1 MNILILNWRDLKH
14 PLAGGAEISLYE
26 QAKIWQKKGAR
37 ITWFSAS
44 FPGALEQEEIE
55 GITYIRKGSHY
66 TAHLWAFIYRLIGKL
81 PKVDTVVDSF
91 HFVPF
96 FSPLYMRVPVI
107 ALINEVAKETWFKN
121 ISFPF
126 SFVGYAIEP
135 LFFFIYRWSQFITG
149 SNSCKD
155 DLLQMGI
162 KNDNITVV
170 PHGIRIIK
178 NDKKK
183 EMTPT
188 VIFLSR
194 ISKDKGIED
203 ALKAIALVKKKI
215 PSIKFWIVGKAEND
229 SYLATV
235 KNMINKLHIGGNS
248 KIFGFISEQEKFTLL
263 KKAWILVHPSI
274 REGWGLNVIEAN
286 AMGTPAVGY
295 NVQGLKD
302 SIQNGKTGILTE
314 TNYESLANEIESLI
328 LDKKV
333 HSDMSKA
340 AIKWAEGFSWEK
352 AGEASYSILK
362 ACYERSIKKI

>member
-37 ITWFSAS
+37 ITWFSAA
-44 FPGALEQEEIE
+44 FPGALEQEEID
-55 GITYIRKGSHY
+55 GIKYIRKGNHY
-66 TAHLWAFIYRLIGKL
+66 TAHLWAFIYQMLGKL
-81 PKVDTVVDSF
+81 PKVDIVVDSF

-107 ALINEVAKETWFKN
+107 GLINEVAKDTWFKN

-126 SFVGYAIEP
+126 SFIGYAVEP
-135 LFFFIYRWSQFITG
+135 LFFFIYKRSKFITG

-162 KNDNITVV
+162 KADNITVV
-170 PHGIRIIK
+170 PHGIRVIK

-183 EMTPT
+183 EDAPT
-188 VIFLSR
+188 VVFLSR

-203 ALKAIALVKKKI
+203 AVRAIALVKEKI
-215 PSIKFWIVGKAEND
+215 PSIKFWIVGKPEND
-229 SYLATV
+229 SYLATI
-235 KNMINKLHIGGNS
+235 KNIINKLYIGGNS
-248 KIFGFISEQEKFTLL
+248 KIFGFISEQEKFALL

-295 NVQGLKD
+295 NVSGLKD
-302 SIQNGKTGILTE
+302 SIQNGKTGVLTE
-314 TNYESLANEIESLI
+314 TNFESLAKGIESLI
-328 LDKKV
+328 LDKKLYGQ
-333 HSDMSKA
+333 MSQA
-340 AIKWAEGFSWEK
+340 AIKWSEGFNWEK

-362 ACYERSIKKI
+362 ESYERATKKI

>member
-14 PLAGGAEISLYE
+14 PLTGGAEISLYE
-26 QAKIWQKKGAR
+26 QAKIWQKKGSR

-44 FPGALEQEEIE
+44 FPGAIQQEEIE
-55 GITYIRKGSHY
+55 GITYIRKGNHY
-66 TAHLWAFIYRLIGKL
+66 TSHLWAFIYHITGKL
-81 PKVDTVVDSF
+81 PKVDIVVDSF

-96 FSPLYMRVPVI
+96 FSPLYMRIPVV

-126 SFVGYAIEP
+126 SFVGYAVEP
-135 LFFFIYRWSQFITG
+135 FFFFIYRWSQFITG

-155 DLLQMGI
+155 DLLKMGI
-162 KNDNITVV
+162 KNENIAVV

-178 NDKKK
+178 NDNKK

-188 VIFLSR
+188 IIFLSR

-203 ALKAIALVKKKI
+203 ALRAIALVKQKI
-215 PSIKFWIVGKAEND
+215 PSIKFWIVGKPENE
-229 SYLATV
+229 SYLSTV
-235 KNMINKLHIGGNS
+235 KKIINKLHIEGNS
-248 KIFGFISEQEKFTLL
+248 KFFGFISEQEKFALL

-302 SIQNGKTGILTE
+302 SIRDGKTGILTE
-314 TNYESLANEIESLI
+314 TNYESLANGIEHLI
-328 LDKKV
+328 LDKKA

-352 AGEASYSILK
+352 AGEASYTILK
-362 ACYERSIKKI
+362 ARYERSTKKI